1 MEASGMMMTT
11 TIQRG
16 MTTTKKEAP
25 LRVLAGFHWLK
36 LVWRRSTEVEWSNNS
51 RARR

>member
-16 MTTTKKEAP
+16 MTTTTKKVG
-25 LRVLAGFHWLK
+25 VLAGFHWLK
-36 LVWRRSTEVEWSNNS
+36 SVWRRSTEVEWSNNS
-51 RARR
+51 PVRR